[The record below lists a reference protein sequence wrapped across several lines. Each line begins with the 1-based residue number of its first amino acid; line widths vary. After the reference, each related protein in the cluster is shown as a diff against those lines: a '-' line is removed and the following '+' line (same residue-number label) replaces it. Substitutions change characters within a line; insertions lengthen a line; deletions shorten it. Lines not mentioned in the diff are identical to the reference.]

1 MCPPLHLD
9 SPALFLTNTTLSSS
23 TEQLAVLTI
32 SGCLTVWRLS
42 SKLLIS
48 LGSHVGCDME
58 QNLPEIILTTRLD
71 ITHSSPIDLNFSPGE
86 IKHLVVHFKLGSS
99 VLFHVGRKL
108 WIELFNSGEGGEDS
122 FKRRAA
128 ATLHQTCPSD
138 PLSEM
143 QKFDRLNVVVN
154 SHLSAT
160 TTIKCKELQE
170 FYDLQIQVAKMFGSA
185 PEFKFWLLRWFQQL
199 VIEGMVLGLAGE
211 ESRIRQ
217 VCLDFIGPIS
227 PASTSW
233 NPIIKGFSKRSL
245 MKDLFPQFGLNLR
258 IQRLYVEMKERYDN
272 TQENALPLLGSS
284 AFGFD
289 GGLQKKLFY
298 HARTIICGVRQK

>member
-42 SKLLIS
+42 SKLMIS

-86 IKHLVVHFKLGSS
+86 IKHLVVHFKLGSC
-99 VLFHVGRKL
+99 VLFHVERKL

-128 ATLHQTCPSD
+128 ATLHQTCPSG

-143 QKFDRLNVVVN
+143 KKFDLLNVVVT

-160 TTIKCKELQE
+160 TTIQRKELQE
-170 FYDLQIQVAKMFGSA
+170 FYDLQIQVAEMFGSA
-185 PEFKFWLLRWFQQL
+185 AEFKFWLLRWFQQL
-199 VIEGMVLGLAGE
+199 VIESMVLGLAGE

-233 NPIIKGFSKRSL
+233 NPIIKLTHQGSAITL
-245 MKDLFPQFGLNLR
+245 TTNNAVETMVPGLN
-258 IQRLYVEMKERYDN
+258 
-272 TQENALPLLGSS
+272 PLDPSRN
-284 AFGFD
+284 
-289 GGLQKKLFY
+289 LQNEKTYL
-298 HARTIICGVRQK
+298 IVDDDPS